1 MLMTEADDLLKLA
14 LALILGG
21 LIGWER
27 ELYDKPAGFRTN
39 TLICVGSTLFTI
51 FSLRIG
57 TIPGTDSSRI
67 AAQIVSGI
75 GFLGAGA
82 IIRRGEAVLG
92 LTTAATIW
100 FVASIGMGVGAGYYI
115 TSSVGTALALAIL
128 ILFRKFENLV
138 DRFHTTRTY
147 HVILSAEDE
156 AVRELSLT
164 LDSCELK
171 LLGSKQVKSDNSY
184 LYDITL
190 SGSKAKHNPLLDK
203 LLKSPTVKEVRY

>member
-1 MLMTEADDLLKLA
+1 MSVVPDDLIKL
-14 LALILGG
+14 LLSLVLGG

-39 TLICVGSTLFTI
+39 TLICVGATLFTI
-51 FSLRIG
+51 FSLKIG
-57 TIPGTDSSRI
+57 TIPATDSARI

-100 FVASIGMGVGAGYYI
+100 FVASVGMGVGAGYYL
-115 TSSVGTALALAIL
+115 TSSAGAALALAIL
-128 ILFRKFENLV
+128 VLFRKFESLV
-138 DRFHTTRTY
+138 DQFHTTRTY
-147 HVILSAEDE
+147 HVTVLAEDD
-156 AVRELSLT
+156 AVKELTST
-164 LDSCELK
+164 LDACGLK
-171 LLGSKQVKSDNSY
+171 VLGSKQVKSDNRY
-184 LYDITL
+184 LYEITL
-190 SGSKAKHNPLLDK
+190 RGRKLQHNPLLEK

>member
-1 MLMTEADDLLKLA
+1 MSIATDDLIKL
-14 LALILGG
+14 LLSLVLGG

-51 FSLRIG
+51 FSLKIG
-57 TIPGTDSSRI
+57 IIPGTDSSRI

-100 FVASIGMGVGAGYYI
+100 FVASIGMGIGGGYYA
-115 TSSVGTALALAIL
+115 TSIAGTALALAIL
-128 ILFRKFENLV
+128 VLFRRIETFL

-147 HVILSAEDE
+147 HIIVAAEDD
-156 AVRELSLT
+156 ATKELTSI
-164 LDSCELK
+164 LDSCGLR
-171 LLGSKQVKSDNSY
+171 LLSTKQVKSENRY
-184 LYDITL
+184 FYEITL
-190 SGSKAKHNPLLDK
+190 SGKRDYHRPFLDT
-203 LLKSPTVKEVRY
+203 LFNLATVKEVKY

>member
-1 MLMTEADDLLKLA
+1 MQVTADDLVKLLLA
-14 LALILGG
+14 LVLGG

-51 FSLRIG
+51 FYLKIG
-57 TIPGTDSSRI
+57 IIPGTDSARI

-100 FVASIGMGVGAGYYI
+100 FVASIGMGIGAGYYVI
-115 TSSVGTALALAIL
+115 SSVGTALALAIL
-128 ILFRKFENLV
+128 FVFRKFENLV
-138 DRFHTTRTY
+138 DRIHTTRTY
-147 HVILSAEDE
+147 HVIVSAEDD
-156 AVRELSLT
+156 AVRELSLV
-164 LDSCELK
+164 LDSCGLRV
-171 LLGSKQVKSDNSY
+171 LGNKQVKSDNRY
-184 LYDITL
+184 FYEITL
-190 SGSKAKHNPLLDK
+190 SGKRAEHTPLLEK

>member
-1 MLMTEADDLLKLA
+1 MQVAADDLVKLLLA
-14 LALILGG
+14 LVLGG

-51 FSLRIG
+51 FSLKIG
-57 TIPGTDSSRI
+57 IIPGTDSARI

-100 FVASIGMGVGAGYYI
+100 FVASIGMGIGAGYYVI
-115 TSSVGTALALAIL
+115 SSVGTALALAIL
-128 ILFRKFENLV
+128 FVFRKFENLV
-138 DRFHTTRTY
+138 DRIHTTRTY
-147 HVILSAEDE
+147 HVIVSAEDD
-156 AVRELSLT
+156 AVRELSLV
-164 LDSCELK
+164 LDSCGLRV
-171 LLGSKQVKSDNSY
+171 LGNKQVKSDNRY
-184 LYDITL
+184 FYEITL
-190 SGSKAKHNPLLDK
+190 SGKRAEHTPLLEK

>member
-1 MLMTEADDLLKLA
+1 MLAADDLLKL
-14 LALILGG
+14 LLSLVLGG

-51 FSLRIG
+51 FSLKTG
-57 TIPGTDSSRI
+57 TIPGTDSARI

-100 FVASIGMGVGAGYYI
+100 FVASIGMGVGAGYYL
-115 TSSVGTALALAIL
+115 TSSIGTALALAIL
-128 ILFRKFENLV
+128 LLFRKFENVV

-147 HVILSAEDE
+147 HVILSADDD
-156 AVRELSLT
+156 AVRELSLA
-164 LDSCELK
+164 LDSCELRV
-171 LLGSKQVKSDNSY
+171 LGNKQVKSDNRY
-184 LYDITL
+184 VYEITL
-190 SGSKAKHNPLLDK
+190 TGRKANHNPLLEK
-203 LLKSPTVKEVRY
+203 LLKSPTVIEVRY

>member
-1 MLMTEADDLLKLA
+1 MA
-14 LALILGG
+14 LVLGG

-51 FSLRIG
+51 FSLKIG
-57 TIPGTDSSRI
+57 IIPGTDSARI

-100 FVASIGMGVGAGYYI
+100 FVASIGMGIGAGYYVI
-115 TSSVGTALALAIL
+115 SSVGTALALAIL
-128 ILFRKFENLV
+128 FVFRKFENLV
-138 DRFHTTRTY
+138 DRIHTTRTY
-147 HVILSAEDE
+147 HVIVSAEDD
-156 AVRELSLT
+156 AVRELSLV
-164 LDSCELK
+164 LDSCGLRV
-171 LLGSKQVKSDNSY
+171 LGNKQVKSDNRY
-184 LYDITL
+184 FYEITL
-190 SGSKAKHNPLLDK
+190 SGKRAEHTPLLEK

>member
-1 MLMTEADDLLKLA
+1 MLVAQEDLFKLLLA
-14 LALILGG
+14 LVLGG

-51 FSLRIG
+51 FSLKIG
-57 TIPGTDSSRI
+57 IIPGTDSARI

-100 FVASIGMGVGAGYYI
+100 FVASIGMGIGAGYYVI
-115 TSSVGTALALAIL
+115 SSIGTALALAIL
-128 ILFRKFENLV
+128 LLFRKFEKLV

-156 AVRELSLT
+156 AVRELNLAV
-164 LDSCELK
+164 DSCGLK
-171 LLGSKQVKSDNSY
+171 VLGSKQVKSDNRY
-184 LYDITL
+184 IYEITL
-190 SGSKAKHNPLLDK
+190 SGKRAEHTPLLEK

>member
-1 MLMTEADDLLKLA
+1 MAIAADDLLKLL
-14 LALILGG
+14 LALVLGG

-51 FSLRIG
+51 FSLKIG
-57 TIPGTDSSRI
+57 IIPGTDSARI

-100 FVASIGMGVGAGYYI
+100 FVASIGMGIGAGYYVI
-115 TSSVGTALALAIL
+115 SSVGTALALAIL
-128 ILFRKFENLV
+128 FVFRKFENLV

-147 HVILSAEDE
+147 HVIVSAEDD
-156 AVRELSLT
+156 AVRELSLV
-164 LDSCELK
+164 LDSCGLRV
-171 LLGSKQVKSDNSY
+171 LGNKQVKSDNRY
-184 LYDITL
+184 FYEITL
-190 SGSKAKHNPLLDK
+190 SGKRAEHTPLLEK

>member
-1 MLMTEADDLLKLA
+1 MQVAADDLVKLLLA
-14 LALILGG
+14 LVLGG

-51 FSLRIG
+51 FSLKIG
-57 TIPGTDSSRI
+57 IIPGTDSARI

-92 LTTAATIW
+92 VTTAATIW
-100 FVASIGMGVGAGYYI
+100 FVASIGMGIGAGYYVI
-115 TSSVGTALALAIL
+115 SSVGTALALAIL
-128 ILFRKFENLV
+128 FVFRKFENLV
-138 DRFHTTRTY
+138 DRIRTTRTY
-147 HVILSAEDE
+147 HVIVSAEDD
-156 AVRELSLT
+156 AVRELSLV
-164 LDSCELK
+164 LDSCGLRV
-171 LLGSKQVKSDNSY
+171 LGNKQVKSDNRY
-184 LYDITL
+184 FYEITL
-190 SGSKAKHNPLLDK
+190 SGKRAEHTPLLEK

>member
-1 MLMTEADDLLKLA
+1 MQVTADDLVKLLLA
-14 LALILGG
+14 LVLGG

-51 FSLRIG
+51 FSLKIG
-57 TIPGTDSSRI
+57 IIPGTDSARI

-100 FVASIGMGVGAGYYI
+100 FVASIGMGIGAGYYVI
-115 TSSVGTALALAIL
+115 SSVGTALALAIL
-128 ILFRKFENLV
+128 FVFRKFENLV
-138 DRFHTTRTY
+138 DRIRTTRTY
-147 HVILSAEDE
+147 HVIVSAEDD
-156 AVRELSLT
+156 AVRELSLV
-164 LDSCELK
+164 LDSCGLRV
-171 LLGSKQVKSDNSY
+171 LGNKQVKSDNRY
-184 LYDITL
+184 FYEITL
-190 SGSKAKHNPLLDK
+190 SGKRAEHTPLLEK

>member
-1 MLMTEADDLLKLA
+1 MQVTADDLVKLLLA
-14 LALILGG
+14 LVLGG

-51 FSLRIG
+51 FSLKIG
-57 TIPGTDSSRI
+57 IIPGTDSARI

-100 FVASIGMGVGAGYYI
+100 FVASIGMGIGAGYYVI
-115 TSSVGTALALAIL
+115 SSVGTALALAIL
-128 ILFRKFENLV
+128 FVFRKFENLV
-138 DRFHTTRTY
+138 DRIHTTRTY
-147 HVILSAEDE
+147 HVIVSAEDD
-156 AVRELSLT
+156 AIRELSLV
-164 LDSCELK
+164 LDSCGLRV
-171 LLGSKQVKSDNSY
+171 LGNKQVKSDNRY
-184 LYDITL
+184 FYEITL
-190 SGSKAKHNPLLDK
+190 SGKRAEHTPLLEK

>member
-1 MLMTEADDLLKLA
+1 MQVVADDLVKLLLA
-14 LALILGG
+14 LVLGG

-51 FSLRIG
+51 FSLKIG
-57 TIPGTDSSRI
+57 IIPGTDSARI

-100 FVASIGMGVGAGYYI
+100 FVASIGMGIGAGYYVI
-115 TSSVGTALALAIL
+115 SSVGTALALAIL
-128 ILFRKFENLV
+128 FVFRKFENLV
-138 DRFHTTRTY
+138 DRIHTTRTY
-147 HVILSAEDE
+147 HVIVSAEDD
-156 AVRELSLT
+156 AVRELSLV
-164 LDSCELK
+164 LDSCGLRV
-171 LLGSKQVKSDNSY
+171 LGNKQVKSDNRY
-184 LYDITL
+184 FYEITL
-190 SGSKAKHNPLLDK
+190 SGKRAEHTPLLEK